1 MSSGDFVLYGSYGY
15 TGRLIVRRAA
25 ERGLRGTLAGRDRE
39 ALAAQAGELGW
50 PWRRFELDDG
60 PRLRASLEGAS
71 AILHCAGP
79 FFRTFRPVVRACLE
93 TGTHYLDITGEAGV
107 FEALATRGDRAE
119 AAGVMLL
126 PGVGFDVVPTDC
138 LAAHLAAR
146 LPSAARLRLSLRT
159 VGGGLSRGT
168 TATLV
173 HHLGR
178 GGLVRKDGRL
188 TPVPAAWRTR
198 RVDFGTGETT
208 VVTIPWGDVSTAFH
222 STGIGDI
229 EVYAALPAAGRAALR
244 LGRLAGPLL
253 RTRPV
258 RAFLEGLVRRFL
270 DGPGEEARRRGES
283 FVHGEVE
290 DGEGRRAAARM
301 RTPEGYTFTAR
312 SAVRAL
318 ERVLAGEAPPGFR
331 TPSLAYGPDFALEVE
346 GVHREDL
353 VTSARTSSPARR

>member
-15 TGRLIVRRAA
+15 TGRLIARRAA

-39 ALAAQAGELGW
+39 ALAAQADELGW

-60 PRLRASLEGAS
+60 PRLRAALEGAS

-107 FEALATRGDRAE
+107 FEALAARGDRAE

-126 PGVGFDVVPTDC
+126 PGAGFDVVPTDC

-146 LPSAARLRLSLRT
+146 LPSATRLRLSLRT

-178 GGLVRKDGRL
+178 GGLVRKNGRL
-188 TPVPAAWRTR
+188 TPVPAVWKTR
-198 RVDFGTGETT
+198 RVDFGAGGTR
-208 VVTIPWGDVSTAFH
+208 VVTIPWGDVSTAWH

-229 EVYAALPAAGRAALR
+229 EVYAALPSVARAGLR
-244 LGRLAGPLL
+244 IAGWAGPLL
-253 RTRPV
+253 RPRPV
-258 RAFLEGLVRRFL
+258 RAVLEGLTRRFL
-270 DGPGEEARRRGES
+270 NGPSEAARES
-283 FVHGEVE
+283 GRSFIHGEVE
-290 DGEGRRAAARM
+290 DEEGRRATARM

-312 SAVRAL
+312 SAVLAL
-318 ERVLAGEAPPGFR
+318 ERALAGDAPPGFR
-331 TPSLAYGPDFALEVE
+331 TPSLAYGPDFALGVE
-346 GVHREDL
+346 GVRREDL
-353 VTSARTSSPARR
+353 A